1 MTGINEPQARVMT
14 RDYPSVP
21 LAAVI
26 ALVVRADRILLV
38 QRTRETPPRRWGFPG
53 GLIELGET
61 VAEAAIRELSEE
73 TGLTAVAGPV
83 LDAVTVLDRDDDG
96 RIRHHYILTAVLC
109 RQPVGIAA
117 AASDA
122 VAAQWFALDD
132 LPGLA
137 LHEDVLRL
145 ARVAT
150 AAR

>member
-1 MTGINEPQARVMT
+1 M
-14 RDYPSVP
+14 RDYPSAP

-26 ALVVRADRILLV
+26 AVIVQAGQVLLV
-38 QRTRETPPRRWGFPG
+38 QRIRESPPRRWGFPG

-83 LDAVTVLDRDDDG
+83 LDAVTVLDRDDQG

-109 RQPVGIAA
+109 RHPTGTAA

-122 VAAQWFALDD
+122 AAARWVALED

-137 LHEDVLRL
+137 LHDDVLRL
-145 ARVAT
+145 AQS
-150 AAR
+150 AAAVR